1 MLHQHFLDL
10 LRGDGWL
17 IGFYGVAWKREETTS
32 GRQLGAGG
40 GSVRARCVF
49 LQQLFIPLYLPRGW
63 SVGSRAESYARSFV
77 EAERKRGGEKV
88 TSYDGWLLMSL
99 MGPAF

>member
-1 MLHQHFLDL
+1 MEHDFTLHQHFLHL

-40 GSVRARCVF
+40 VQYEQGVF
-49 LQQLFIPLYLPRGW
+49 FYSSCLFPFIYQG
-63 SVGSRAESYARSFV
+63 VGLWGH
-77 EAERKRGGEKV
+77 ERKAMLGHLWKQRGKEGV
-88 TSYDGWLLMSL
+88 RRSRPMTDGSS
-99 MGPAF
+99 

>member
-1 MLHQHFLDL
+1 M
-10 LRGDGWL
+10 
-17 IGFYGVAWKREETTS
+17 
-32 GRQLGAGG
+32 
-40 GSVRARCVF
+40 
-49 LQQLFIPLYLPRGW
+49 
-63 SVGSRAESYARSFV
+63 GSRAESYARSFV